1 MCCALQ
7 WFGDL
12 VTMNWW
18 GELWLNEGFATYIEA
33 LGATAARP
41 NLAFL
46 KTFYGDV
53 TRRALVADSKN
64 ASNHALATL
73 EGNSPLPLLL
83 QRSSS

>member
-1 MCCALQ
+1 MCGAVQ

-12 VTMNWW
+12 VTMKWW

-73 EGNSPLPLLL
+73 EGA
-83 QRSSS
+83 SSMPA